1 MFSYAGM
8 LYSDPWMGVVCAPP
22 RDFVVQPPEGG
33 HTLVLLHLRPPRQ
46 PTQLVCCN
54 QTNRLAYV
62 FFNAIVHPQKLYS
75 LNYIILCTCLFS
87 SLCISNCL
95 LYWCTS
101 VRFGSVTGS
110 VPTTT
115 GWVRSNRERM
125 CRERCRR
132 ENQPAP
138 PGPHTPSPLVLPR
151 RHICPEMSWR
161 PALVHYWVKGW
172 GEI

>member
-1 MFSYAGM
+1 M

-33 HTLVLLHLRPPRQ
+33 HTLILLHLRPPRQ
-46 PTQLVCCN
+46 PAQPVCCD

-62 FFNAIVHPQKLYS
+62 FFNAIVYPQKPLLEFYYCVYLS
-75 LNYIILCTCLFS
+75 LFQCVHKVLFTIW
-87 SLCISNCL
+87 CI
-95 LYWCTS
+95 S

-125 CRERCRR
+125 CRERCGR